1 VDRASIPFPSM
12 INPLRPPSAT
22 RLAVAVFAALV
33 CLRSFAPAADATS
46 EPAAAI
52 TPDKPIALFNGK
64 DLTNFYTWLVDHKY
78 ADPNRVFT
86 VVERIDGA
94 PAIRVSGANWG
105 GFVTKEAYRNYHL
118 VVEYRWG
125 ALTWGER
132 KDKAMDS
139 GILVHAR
146 GPDGNSRPDFN
157 GPWMNSVEYQ
167 LIEGAT
173 GDIIRVR
180 GHARDGSILA
190 APHLNGTVRVLRNG
204 QMNWDANGEDVR
216 FNDTTRGRLCC
227 SYKDP
232 DWSGELGYRGARDV
246 ERPVGQWNKAE
257 IICKGDTVTFML
269 NGEIIN
275 RATRC
280 TFTAGKLLF
289 QSEGA
294 EVFFRRIQLYPA
306 R

>member
-1 VDRASIPFPSM
+1 MNPLFRSPTFPFPY
-12 INPLRPPSAT
+12 
-22 RLAVAVFAALV
+22 LAMTVFAVLA
-33 CLRSFAPAADATS
+33 CPRSAAIAANAPADPS
-46 EPAAAI
+46 AAI

-64 DLTNFYTWLVDHKY
+64 DLSNFYTWLVDHKY
-78 ADPNRVFT
+78 SDPNRVFS
-86 VVERIDGA
+86 VVDRVDGA
-94 PAIRVSGANWG
+94 PAIRVSGENWG
-105 GFVTKEAYRNYHL
+105 GFVTKESYTNYHL

-125 ALTWGER
+125 DLTWGER
-132 KDKAMDS
+132 KDKALDS

-146 GPDGNSRPDFN
+146 GPDGNSQADFN

-173 GDIIRVR
+173 GDFIRVR
-180 GHARDGSILA
+180 GFAKDGSPLP
-190 APHLNGTVRVLRNG
+190 APNLTGTVRVLRNG
-204 QMNWDANGEDVR
+204 QMNWDPNGAEVR
-216 FNDTTRGRLCC
+216 FDENARGRLCC

-232 DWSGELGYRGARDV
+232 DWSGGLGYRGARDV

-257 IICKGDTVTFML
+257 IICKADMVTFIL
-269 NGEIIN
+269 NGETIN
-275 RATRC
+275 RGTRC
-280 TFTAGKLLF
+280 TFTSGKLLF

>member
-1 VDRASIPFPSM
+1 M
-12 INPLRPPSAT
+12 ITLFRTPPAT
-22 RLAVAVFAALV
+22 RLAVAVFTALLCFRPLAIAANVSSETTAAL
-33 CLRSFAPAADATS
+33 
-46 EPAAAI
+46 
-52 TPDKPIALFNGK
+52 TPDKPISLFNGK

-78 ADPNRVFT
+78 SDPNRVFS
-86 VVERIDGA
+86 VVERVDGA
-94 PAIRVSGANWG
+94 PAIRVSGENWG
-105 GFVTKEAYRNYHL
+105 GLVTKESYANYHL

-125 ALTWGER
+125 ALTWGGR
-132 KDKAMDS
+132 KDRAMDS

-157 GPWMNSVEYQ
+157 GPWMNSIEYQ

-180 GHARDGSILA
+180 GYARDGSILA
-190 APHLNGTVRVLRNG
+190 APTLTGTVRVLRNG
-204 QMNWDANGEDVR
+204 QTNWDPAGAEMR
-216 FNDTTRGRLCC
+216 FDENSRGRLCC

-232 DWSGELGYRGARDV
+232 DWNGALGYRGARDV